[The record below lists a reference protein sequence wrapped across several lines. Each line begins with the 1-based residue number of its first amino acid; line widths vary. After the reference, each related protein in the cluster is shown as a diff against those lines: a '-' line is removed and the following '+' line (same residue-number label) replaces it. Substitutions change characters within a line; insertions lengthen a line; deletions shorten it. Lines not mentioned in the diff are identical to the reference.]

1 MIYYSRLLREAGRG
15 TEADALADS
24 IITTIPFGKD
34 NWENTDIWIHSPE
47 AWDEVRIK
55 AGELL
60 HSLAEVQ

>member
-1 MIYYSRLLREAGRG
+1 MH
-15 TEADALADS
+15 
-24 IITTIPFGKD
+24 
-34 NWENTDIWIHSPE
+34 NPE